1 MKVEEKIPHMVTWWQ
16 EANKQLQKSGLRKEM
31 FSEMVRES
39 NLEFRDGTDHMFTQ
53 LAENQVPVL
62 ILSAG
67 VGDLV
72 TTSAS
77 SAQISVWLRN
87 NAK

>member
-1 MKVEEKIPHMVTWWQ
+1 MD
-16 EANKQLQKSGLRKEM
+16 ASGR
-31 FSEMVRES
+31 SPGPVGEMVRES

-77 SAQISVWLRN
+77 FAQISVWLRHN
-87 NAK
+87 SK